1 MSRRGFFA
9 ELEYQSRAASKER
22 ERANRE
28 ADRKHAAA
36 VRQDEQAKKTWER
49 AKTQLAK
56 TQDSE
61 RKRIEKETREAYVA
75 AREAEV
81 IERNEQLEQVYD
93 DIDSLL
99 SATLKVDDYV
109 ELNSLRVAVNHPPF
123 DRADLEVPLSHPK
136 RISEPIAPVLVP
148 PEPPSFLAG
157 LFGGAKKHAEAIE
170 NAQRA
175 HEQALVAWRAACSDV
190 LTSRQKAEAARAID
204 EVRRLETLKSER
216 ERYAMECAARESEVA
231 DRNGKLDEL
240 ITNLGYGTAEAVQ
253 EYVSIVLSNSVYPEN
268 FQVVHDFDFDPS
280 TAELRLRVLVP
291 GPSEIPEVKSHKYAK
306 ATDEIVSTS
315 QSQKECR
322 ERYGGAIH
330 QVALRSFHEVFESDR
345 RAHIKTISLE
355 VGTNTIDP
363 ATGQP
368 IYVPF
373 VIAAAE
379 RESFNAFDLSAVVPA
394 LTLGRLGAAVSKN
407 PYGLVSVE
415 RAGVRRS

>member
-9 ELEYQSRAASKER
+9 ELEYQSRVASKER

-36 VRQDEQAKKTWER
+36 VRQDEQAQKARER

-56 TQDSE
+56 SADSE
-61 RKRIEKETREAYVA
+61 RKRIEKETREDYIA
-75 AREAEV
+75 AKEAEV
-81 IERNEQLEQVYD
+81 VERNEQLEQVYI

-99 SATLKVDDYV
+99 AATLKVNDYV
-109 ELNSLRVAVNHPPF
+109 DLNSLRVRAIHPPF
-123 DRADLEVPLSHPK
+123 DRADLEGPLPQPT
-136 RISEPIAPVLVP
+136 RIVEPDAPVFVP
-148 PEPPSFLAG
+148 PEAPSFLGG

-175 HEQALVAWRAACSDV
+175 HEQALSAWHAACRDV
-190 LTSRQKAEAARAID
+190 VANRQKAEEARARN

-216 ERYAMECAARESEVA
+216 ERYAMECTARESEA
-231 DRNGKLDEL
+231 TDRNNKLDEL
-240 ITNLGYGTAEAVQ
+240 ITNLGYGTGDAVQ

-268 FQVVHDFDFDPS
+268 FQVTHDFDFDPS

-291 GPSEIPEVKSHKYAK
+291 GPSEIPEIKSYKYTK

-315 QSQKECR
+315 LSQKECR
-322 ERYGGAIH
+322 ERYAGAIH
-330 QVALRSFHEVFESDR
+330 QVALRTFHEVFESDR

-363 ATGQP
+363 ATGKP
-368 IYVPF
+368 TYVPF

-407 PYGLVSVE
+407 PYSLVSAE

>member
-9 ELEYQSRAASKER
+9 ELEYQSRLASKER

-28 ADRKHAAA
+28 AARKHAAA
-36 VRQDEQAKKTWER
+36 VLQDAAARMARERGQA
-49 AKTQLAK
+49 QLAK
-56 TQDSE
+56 SADAE
-61 RKRIEKETREAYVA
+61 RKRNEKEAREAYLA
-75 AREAEV
+75 AKEAEV
-81 IERNEQLEQVYD
+81 VERNEQLEQVYN

-99 SATLKVDDYV
+99 AATLKVNDYV
-109 ELNSLRVAVNHPPF
+109 DLNSLRVKATHPPF
-123 DRADLEVPLSHPK
+123 DRADLEAPLPQPK
-136 RISEPIAPVLVP
+136 RIAEPDAPVLVP
-148 PEPPSFLAG
+148 PEAPSFLGG

-175 HEQALVAWRAACSDV
+175 HEQALSAWHAACRDV
-190 LTSRQKAEAARAID
+190 STNRQKAEETRARN

-216 ERYAMECAARESEVA
+216 ERYAVECTARESEA
-231 DRNGKLDEL
+231 TDRNNKLDEL

-291 GPSEIPEVKSHKYAK
+291 GPSEIPEIKAYKYAK
-306 ATDEIVSTS
+306 ANDEIVPTS
-315 QSQKECR
+315 HSQKECR
-322 ERYGGAIH
+322 ERYAGAIH
-330 QVALRSFHEVFESDR
+330 QVALRSLHEVFESDR

-368 IYVPF
+368 TYVPF

-379 RESFNAFDLSAVVPA
+379 RESFKAFDLSAVVPA

-407 PYGLVSVE
+407 PYSLVSAE